1 MSIFQDLIFAPKLK
15 IKKFKIFEKVST
27 WFMNV
32 PLRKFALQIHHF
44 LSLLL
49 VNLREALGNKT
60 LIRAR
65 VVRGQCGQQ
74 VGRLV
79 VECSGMLVYWYTRVL
94 KSPYVCGSDKLP
106 ATICMGIF
114 FSITSEISNLDLFI
128 FFISCPITK
137 VAILLYFRAYY
148 NQ

>member
-65 VVRGQCGQQ
+65 VVRG
-74 VGRLV
+74 
-79 VECSGMLVYWYTRVL
+79 
-94 KSPYVCGSDKLP
+94 
-106 ATICMGIF
+106 
-114 FSITSEISNLDLFI
+114 
-128 FFISCPITK
+128 
-137 VAILLYFRAYY
+137 
-148 NQ
+148 